1 MRLTEEAKNTI
12 TVSLRQHFSQAEK
25 IILFASH
32 TEDSKRCGDIDIL
45 AQTSVSSEEKLRT
58 LAVETR

>member
-12 TVSLRQHFSQAEK
+12 TLSVRQHFSQTEK
-25 IILFASH
+25 IILFGFH
-32 TEDSKRCGDIDIL
+32 TEDSKQCGDIDIL
-45 AQTSVSSEEKLRT
+45 VQTSVSSEEKLRT